1 MEYAKLKTR
10 WCRPGRRQPFLKGVN
25 LNIGE
30 VLVDKYRQK
39 SCRIIRRLKIYCIR
53 LNLLLENQKESGSNI
68 ATAAVITLTILLM
81 MTGVVMIM
89 VVIGLMIVMAAIVVV
104 II

>member
-1 MEYAKLKTR
+1 M
-10 WCRPGRRQPFLKGVN
+10 N

-39 SCRIIRRLKIYCIR
+39 SYRIISRLKIYCIR

-68 ATAAVITLTILLM
+68 ATAAVITLIILLM
-81 MTGVVMIM
+81 MAGVVMIM
-89 VVIGLMIVMAAIVVV
+89 VVI
-104 II
+104 